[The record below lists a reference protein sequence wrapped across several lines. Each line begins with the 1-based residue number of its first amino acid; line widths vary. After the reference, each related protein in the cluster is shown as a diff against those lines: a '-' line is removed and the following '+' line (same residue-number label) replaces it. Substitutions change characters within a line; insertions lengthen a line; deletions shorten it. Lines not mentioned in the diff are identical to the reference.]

1 MLAKV
6 VKNPRFRILEKV
18 LNTIK
23 KCANSNMKIA
33 PDFCGCDYDFQ
44 IKIRNENAVKI
55 SDFSM

>member
-23 KCANSNMKIA
+23 KCANSHIKIA

-44 IKIRNENAVKI
+44 IKIRN
-55 SDFSM
+55 